1 MVSYYVPLGDTY
13 ILLIKWCLLS
23 ILIAAILWKSAA
35 SFNLSIWN
43 IVYHDTLAR
52 QSFIVTSLC
61 IRIQRTNSGDM
72 IKVEGCSR

>member
-1 MVSYYVPLGDTY
+1 MFG
-13 ILLIKWCLLS
+13 LIFFTMGEINEQLEIICTEGCS
-23 ILIAAILWKSAA
+23 MIIETTAA

-61 IRIQRTNSGDM
+61 IQIQRTNSGDM